1 MSPVRSGLVVAVDV
15 GGALRVRH
23 AAMWVGAGD
32 GRTSGNVGDV
42 RRRRLTGGRSLLG
55 LDLLR
60 QPAVFVALGQNFDR
74 EVRAV
79 ALAQPAADAVGGLD
93 DRVVSQD
100 EAVLGAD
107 LDADVAALA
116 PLVDPPNVDEVDN
129 RGRAARSSLGG
140 VWSGRADS
148 PESRRRFGRA
158 AGQVS
163 LRNRA
168 GRRRCAAGATR
179 GMRPGY

>member
-1 MSPVRSGLVVAVDV
+1 
-15 GGALRVRH
+15 
-23 AAMWVGAGD
+23 MWVGAGD

-93 DRVVSQD
+93 DRVVGQD
-100 EAVLGAD
+100 EAILGAD

-116 PLVDPPNVDEVDN
+116 PLVDPPDVDVVND
-129 RGRAARSSLGG
+129 GGLPMRAT
-140 VWSGRADS
+140 
-148 PESRRRFGRA
+148 FGRVESCRSLTPGFRA
-158 AGQVS
+158 NRRDAG
-163 LRNRA
+163 
-168 GRRRCAAGATR
+168 
-179 GMRPGY
+179 P